1 MVVGGTG
8 ISSGL
13 SNVCSDERLT
23 VKLQAHSVGWALLR
37 SLNVVV
43 VWTGVLVALG
53 EVVPHRGTEAP
64 RCRLVL
70 IGVQVGIIGIGRWIV
85 APSYFSFLLASS

>member
-1 MVVGGTG
+1 MVVGSTG
-8 ISSGL
+8 IRCGL
-13 SNVCSDERLT
+13 SNVRSDERLI

-43 VWTGVLVALG
+43 VWSGVLVALG
-53 EVVPHRGTEAP
+53 EVVSHRGTEAP

-70 IGVQVGIIGIGRWIV
+70 IRVHVGIIRIGWWIV
-85 APSYFSFLLASS
+85 TPSYFSFLLASS